1 MCVMDYFE
9 DDLIEEEISSSVNFI
24 ELKSD
29 LKLLLDKLKIAV
41 KDNDKKKISNV
52 CKDIDNLLKEYW

>member
-1 MCVMDYFE
+1 MMDYFE
-9 DDLIEEEISSSVNFI
+9 DDIIEEQVSSSVNFI

-29 LKLLLDKLKIAV
+29 LKLLLDKLKIVV

-52 CKDIDNLLKEYW
+52 CKDIDKLLKEYW

>member
-1 MCVMDYFE
+1 MDYFE

-24 ELKSD
+24 ELKND
-29 LKLLLDKLKIAV
+29 LKLLLDKLKIVV

-52 CKDIDNLLKEYW
+52 CKDIDKLLKEYW

>member
-1 MCVMDYFE
+1 MDYFE

-24 ELKSD
+24 ELKND
-29 LKLLLDKLKIAV
+29 LKLLLDKLKIVV

>member
-1 MCVMDYFE
+1 MSYFE
-9 DDLIEEEISSSVNFI
+9 DDIIEEEISSSVNFI

-29 LKLLLDKLKIAV
+29 LKLLLDKLKIVV

-52 CKDIDNLLKEYW
+52 CKDIDKLLKEYW